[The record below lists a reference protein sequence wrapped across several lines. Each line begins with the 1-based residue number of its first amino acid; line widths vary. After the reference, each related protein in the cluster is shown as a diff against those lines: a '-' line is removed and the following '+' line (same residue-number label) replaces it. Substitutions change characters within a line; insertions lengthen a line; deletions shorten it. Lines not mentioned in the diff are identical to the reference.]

1 MKITLILASNSPRR
15 KEILSSVRAK
25 FTVIPSN
32 ADEITDS
39 TLLPYEIA
47 CENARLKGRDVY
59 AQTPD
64 VDGES
69 EEIFVIAADTV
80 VDFCGTVY
88 GKPKDRN
95 EAVAM
100 LTSIS
105 GTAHAVHTGYS
116 IIRCS
121 DGTEISDTETTY
133 VTFDELSEHDVESI
147 ISGDSPY
154 DKAGAYA
161 IQGSAAPYIC
171 GITGCY
177 LNVVGFPLHAI
188 RRAMLDNFGVALE
201 DCK

>member
-1 MKITLILASNSPRR
+1 MKITVILASNSPRR
-15 KEILSSVRAK
+15 KEILSSLGTK

-32 ADEITDS
+32 ADEISDS
-39 TLLPYEIA
+39 DLLPFELA

-59 AQTPD
+59 SKTPD
-64 VDGES
+64 VDGEN
-69 EEIFVIAADTV
+69 EEIFVISADTV

-88 GKPKDRN
+88 GKPKDYD
-95 EAVAM
+95 EAFSM
-100 LTSIS
+100 LSSMS

-116 IIRCS
+116 VIRCS

-133 VTFDELSEHDVESI
+133 VTFDELSASDVENI
-147 ISGDSPY
+147 IKGDSPY

-201 DCK
+201 DCN